1 MSAAVT
7 RSIRWSVTLSLLAVT
22 IMPWARAAYLSQD
35 ANALP
40 PPVEMTAQQDHQRM
54 MELLHITSLRPGAD
68 PNKPNAPNAVNYDES
83 KANPYP
89 KLPDPL
95 LMKNGKRVTTTKL
108 WWNQR
113 RAEIV
118 EDFDR

>member
-1 MSAAVT
+1 MKIKIAILFGSLCLCAGAARGHKLMS
-7 RSIRWSVTLSLLAVT
+7 
-22 IMPWARAAYLSQD
+22 LSQEGG
-35 ANALP
+35 AQPA
-40 PPVEMTAQQDHQRM
+40 PVEMTAQQDHQRM
-54 MELLHITSLRPGAD
+54 MERLHITSLRPGAD

-95 LMKNGKRVTTTKL
+95 VMKNGKRVTTAKL

-113 RAEIV
+113 RAE
-118 EDFDR
+118 